1 MANPQIEV
9 EIGAKIK
16 SLFDSLNDAEGALQ
30 KFAGKAQK
38 IGTALSLAI
47 TTPLLLIGTA
57 SLKAASDGEET
68 ASKFETVFKSIQA
81 QAEISFKSLR
91 NEFGLSSTASK
102 QLLGDTGD
110 LLTGFGFSQT
120 AALDLATQVAK
131 LGVDLASFTNFSG
144 GAEGATQALTKALL
158 GERESVKALGIA
170 ILEEDVNKQ
179 VAINTSKGL
188 TFETERQAKAYAT
201 LDIALSQSKNAIGDF
216 SRTSDQFANQQR
228 IARARI
234 EELAESLGKVL
245 LPLATRIAGII
256 IKAADSFN
264 QLSDGTK
271 EIVVII
277 GALAAS
283 IGPLLLGVG
292 TAIKIFPLLTA
303 GFVALKGAVIAATGP
318 FGLIAIAVAAAIPL
332 LINLNNELNR
342 TSKISGEVK
351 ASLLAQKIDE
361 TNKFLDDQVVK
372 YRQLLPQL
380 TEEERINKILVFEL
394 AQIRKQRGKSTEAIK
409 AEENALI
416 KWGLSALQSAKAVTV
431 LGSST
436 KQTLEEF
443 SKLQDIANEKI
454 FRQFAEEANA
464 FNKELDETIRLAK
477 AIESINFSG
486 FQTTAK
492 FDDDG
497 QIIEGTRKKIKLL
510 ETPIIEFDIKI
521 GDPPIPEIADELP
534 SGGDA
539 FNFKFKEAFDKLKE
553 EFSAFSGDFIG
564 TVVEFTRNIKNI
576 IQQNLGEAFVG
587 IGESLGTALATGT
600 SVVKALGQSLLSSIA
615 NFLGDLGQQLIAFG
629 VAGIAFGSLI
639 EAIKKGGPLSI
650 PAGIA
655 AIGAGVA
662 LVAASAAIRST
673 ASKGLSGGGAGVGTS
688 GVGAGSSFTG
698 TGGTGFSAERNI
710 NLVGSFRIAGSDLL
724 YVIDQSNQARI

>member
-47 TTPLLLIGTA
+47 TTPLLAIAGI
-57 SLKAASDGEET
+57 
-68 ASKFETVFKSIQA
+68 SISNFDKQA
-81 QAEISFKSLR
+81 QAIGQIESALKSTGGTAGLTSKELQKIASELQNISVFGDEEILQK
-91 NEFGLSSTASK
+91 STA
-102 QLLGDTGD
+102 QLLTFTNIAGEQFKKT
-110 LLTGFGFSQT
+110 QK
-120 AALDLATQVAK
+120 AALDLATR
-131 LGVDLASFTNFSG
+131 LGGDLQGATIQLGKALNDPVEGLSALGRSGIQFSKDQKELIKSLAETNRLAEAQDLILSELEKQYG
-144 GAEGATQALTKALL
+144 GAAEAAAQLGLGPLRQLQNQFGDLL
-158 GERESVKALGIA
+158 
-170 ILEEDVNKQ
+170 EDVGK
-179 VAINTSKGL
+179 IL
-188 TFETERQAKAYAT
+188 
-201 LDIALSQSKNAIGDF
+201 
-216 SRTSDQFANQQR
+216 
-228 IARARI
+228 I
-234 EELAESLGKVL
+234 EGF
-245 LPLATRIAGII
+245 LPLVNFGQKVITFFQG
-256 IKAADSFN
+256 
-264 QLSDGTK
+264 LSDETK
-271 EIVVII
+271 KAIVVISGI
-277 GALAAS
+277 AAA
-283 IGPLLLGVG
+283 IGPLLVAVG
-292 TAIKIFPLLTA
+292 TAIKLIPLLTT
-303 GFVALKGAVIAATGP
+303 GFVALKAAVIAATGP
-318 FGLIAIAVAAAIPL
+318 FGLIALAIAAAVPL
-332 LINLNNELNR
+332 LINLNNELNK
-342 TSKISGEVK
+342 TSKIAGLVK
-351 ASLLAQKIDE
+351 ADLLAESLKQSREEFERLSKSFESTGLKPLEAQNKAIDALLLAE
-361 TNKFLDDQVVK
+361 LNLLKA
-372 YRQLLPQL
+372 RQ
-380 TEEERINKILVFEL
+380 E
-394 AQIRKQRGKSTEAIK
+394 GKKNIDFDAIK
-409 AEENALI
+409 ARVAALNELKAEI
-416 KWGLSALQSAKAVTV
+416 NKVSESEGNLSAA
-431 LGSST
+431 T

-464 FNKELDETIRLAK
+464 FNKELDETIRILKSFEESAERLAK
-477 AIESINFSG
+477 IKTAQQFGNFQELG
-486 FQTTAK
+486 VNLG
-492 FDDDG
+492 DG
-497 QIIEGTRKKIKLL
+497 
-510 ETPIIEFDIKI
+510 
-521 GDPPIPEIADELP
+521 PPISETADELP
-534 SGGDA
+534 SGGGA
-539 FNFKFKEAFDKLKE
+539 FNFEFKEAFDKLKE

-587 IGESLGTALATGT
+587 IGEALGTALATGT

-698 TGGTGFSAERNI
+698 TGGTGFSADRNI

>member
-16 SLFDSLNDAEGALQ
+16 SFFDSLNDAEGALQ

-38 IGTALSLAI
+38 IGTALSLAV
-47 TTPLLLIGTA
+47 TTPLLLIGKA

-68 ASKFETVFKSIQA
+68 ASKFETVFKSIQD

-158 GERESVKALGIA
+158 GERESVKALGIS
-170 ILEEDVNKQ
+170 ILEEDVKKQ
-179 VAINTSKGL
+179 VAINTAKGL

-234 EELAESLGKVL
+234 EEVGESLGKVL

-283 IGPLLLGVG
+283 IGPVLIGIGTLIKILPFLGAAFTALTGPIGIVVTAVAIGTAAIILNWEEVQRKVKIATLGVID
-292 TAIKIFPLLTA
+292 TFISLLNAINIVASAIPGFSAVTTGAILALEVA
-303 GFVALKGAVIAATGP
+303 GRNLAKSIVDDLGKKAVGAVDE
-318 FGLIAIAVAAAIPL
+318 FGNAIGNIPP
-332 LINLNNELNR
+332 
-342 TSKISGEVK
+342 KV
-351 ASLLAQKIDE
+351 
-361 TNKFLDDQVVK
+361 
-372 YRQLLPQL
+372 
-380 TEEERINKILVFEL
+380 
-394 AQIRKQRGKSTEAIK
+394 
-409 AEENALI
+409 
-416 KWGLSALQSAKAVTV
+416 
-431 LGSST
+431 
-436 KQTLEEF
+436 KQTFEEF

-477 AIESINFSG
+477 ALESIDLSKDLAARTPRGIVDNNIVL
-486 FQTTAK
+486 
-492 FDDDG
+492 DG
-497 QIIEGTRKKIKLL
+497 PPVIEIPDIDESSRSRFITSLKAFNDEASAIISNGIQMT
-510 ETPIIEFDIKI
+510 I
-521 GDPPIPEIADELP
+521 GD
-534 SGGDA
+534 
-539 FNFKFKEAFDKLKE
+539 F
-553 EFSAFSGDFIG
+553 AFSIG
-564 TVVEFTRNIKNI
+564 EALGNGANVLKAAGGALLNGIAQIANQLGQAAIAIGVGMIA
-576 IQQNLGEAFVG
+576 IQQAF
-587 IGESLGTALATGT
+587 SNPFTA
-600 SVVKALGQSLLSSIA
+600 IA
-615 NFLGDLGQQLIAFG
+615 
-629 VAGIAFGSLI
+629 
-639 EAIKKGGPLSI
+639 
-650 PAGIA
+650 
-655 AIGAGVA
+655 AGVA
-662 LVAASAAIRST
+662 LIALAGFIS
-673 ASKGLSGGGAGVGTS
+673 SKVPKITSGGISGGVGTS

>member
-144 GAEGATQALTKALL
+144 GAEGASQALTKALL
-158 GERESVKALGIA
+158 GERESVKALGIS
-170 ILEEDVNKQ
+170 ILEEDVKKQ
-179 VAINTSKGL
+179 VAINTAKGL

-234 EELAESLGKVL
+234 EEVGESLGKVL

-283 IGPLLLGVG
+283 IGPVLIGIGTLIKILPFLGAAFTALTGPIGIVVTAVAIGTAAIILNWEEVQRKVKVATLGVID
-292 TAIKIFPLLTA
+292 TFISLLNAINV
-303 GFVALKGAVIAATGP
+303 VAS
-318 FGLIAIAVAAAIPL
+318 AIPGFSAVTTGAIL
-332 LINLNNELNR
+332 ALEVAGRNLAKSIVDDLG
-342 TSKISGEVK
+342 KK
-351 ASLLAQKIDE
+351 AVDA
-361 TNKFLDDQVVK
+361 LDDFG
-372 YRQLLPQL
+372 
-380 TEEERINKILVFEL
+380 N
-394 AQIRKQRGKSTEAIK
+394 AIDNIPPK
-409 AEENALI
+409 
-416 KWGLSALQSAKAVTV
+416 V
-431 LGSST
+431 
-436 KQTLEEF
+436 KQTFEEF

-521 GDPPIPEIADELP
+521 GDPPFEEIADRIIDINKFIQTSAQESLGSNPFSFLVDSLFEL
-534 SGGDA
+534 SELTKIFTSDSSL
-539 FNFKFKEAFDKLKE
+539 EDKLDAVRQKALVIGDV
-553 EFSAFSGDFIG
+553 FTSLGGIIGNAFKGANQKLGQFLSAFITFAGQLIARAFAVSKANAIVGATAAGAATGPAAPFVTPALIAAGIGVVAAAFSGIG
-564 TVVEFTRNIKNI
+564 
-576 IQQNLGEAFVG
+576 
-587 IGESLGTALATGT
+587 
-600 SVVKALGQSLLSSIA
+600 
-615 NFLGDLGQQLIAFG
+615 
-629 VAGIAFGSLI
+629 
-639 EAIKKGGPLSI
+639 
-650 PAGIA
+650 
-655 AIGAGVA
+655 
-662 LVAASAAIRST
+662 
-673 ASKGLSGGGAGVGTS
+673 SGGGRGNVGTS